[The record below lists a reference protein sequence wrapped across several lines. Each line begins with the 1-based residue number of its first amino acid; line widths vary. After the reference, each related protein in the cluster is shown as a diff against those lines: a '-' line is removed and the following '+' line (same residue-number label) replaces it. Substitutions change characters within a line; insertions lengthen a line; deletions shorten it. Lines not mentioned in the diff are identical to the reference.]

1 MKNIEELIQTA
12 EEVYKKGLVSGK
24 AGNIS
29 ARFNKVI
36 AITPTLKSLNNLKEE
51 DIVLVDLE
59 GNILT
64 KGKPSS
70 EIGMHLEI
78 YKKRSDVGAIIHTH
92 SPYATGFAFSDK
104 RLRRLE
110 GFGEIKHEYIPSVD
124 YEKPGSEALALSVGE
139 NIAGEDILILKNHGV
154 ICVSNN
160 TESDLYKYYPQM
172 KQIPITVIY
181 HGSEINPVSGEELH
195 LEKKYIL

>member
-70 EIGMHLEI
+70 ELSMHLEI

-110 GFGEIKHEYIPSVD
+110 GFGEIKNEYIPSVD

-139 NIAGEDILILKNHGV
+139 NITGEDILILKNHGV

-160 TESDLYKYYPQM
+160 LKEAFSLSVFVEESAKTQF
-172 KQIPITVIY
+172 IT
-181 HGSEINPVSGEELH
+181 HMLNL
-195 LEKKYIL
+195 